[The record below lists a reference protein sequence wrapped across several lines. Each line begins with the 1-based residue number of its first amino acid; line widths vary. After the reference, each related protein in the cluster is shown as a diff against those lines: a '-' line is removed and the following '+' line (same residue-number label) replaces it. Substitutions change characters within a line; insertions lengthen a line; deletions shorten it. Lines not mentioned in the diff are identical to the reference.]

1 MLLSQPISYVLDIM
15 LPPNQEGQ
23 NIAAMMFQATY
34 WLHPFLQYLPNI
46 QLTPIWWNP
55 NSTNMYLVVSCHT
68 TISIFLVF
76 ISLLWCQIVLSFF
89 FFFFVFNNFAFY
101 FLRKI
106 WQMRSFFWFLSFLL
120 LHFDLCWWLS
130 RNFFRFFFFFFFSFF
145 ASFSLEWRCFKVSHK
160 INTKIFFKFFICMLG
175 AEVIES

>member
-1 MLLSQPISYVLDIM
+1 
-15 LPPNQEGQ
+15 
-23 NIAAMMFQATY
+23 
-34 WLHPFLQYLPNI
+34 
-46 QLTPIWWNP
+46 
-55 NSTNMYLVVSCHT
+55 MYLVVSCHT
-68 TISIFLVF
+68 TISICLVF

-130 RNFFRFFFFFFFSFF
+130 RNFFRFFFFFSFF

-160 INTKIFFKFFICMLG
+160 INTKILFKFFICMLG
-175 AEVIES
+175 AQVIEFNFFIFLIKYAHYIEYFLLVSCYLHMWVFLEHFFFFLIIWTYMPI